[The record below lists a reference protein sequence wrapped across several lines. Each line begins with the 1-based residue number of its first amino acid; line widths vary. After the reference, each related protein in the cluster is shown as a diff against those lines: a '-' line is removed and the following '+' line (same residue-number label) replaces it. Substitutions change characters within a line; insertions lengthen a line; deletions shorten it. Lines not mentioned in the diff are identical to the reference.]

1 MANQKKVFFFT
12 NSSPKCLPNFVF
24 HNSSKLSS
32 KTIVQNNACCQNF
45 AVLSIAIPIK
55 PCWQCLLIFHAN
67 GINKR
72 HQLVKHSLANQ
83 SPKTINFQ
91 NFQFVSS
98 TICIILKVYS
108 VSGSECTFPR
118 PQDNRQPR
126 ATFSKSTFQL
136 AFPLQHP
143 PSESLF
149 GSPTKVP

>member
-32 KTIVQNNACCQNF
+32 KTIVQNNACCQNLP
-45 AVLSIAIPIK
+45 VLSTQSTRE
-55 PCWQCLLIFHAN
+55 QCLLIPHAN
-67 GINKR
+67 GMNKR
-72 HQLVKHSLANQ
+72 HRLVIPSLANQ
-83 SPKTINFQ
+83 NPQKKVNFQ

-98 TICIILKVYS
+98 LICIILKVYS